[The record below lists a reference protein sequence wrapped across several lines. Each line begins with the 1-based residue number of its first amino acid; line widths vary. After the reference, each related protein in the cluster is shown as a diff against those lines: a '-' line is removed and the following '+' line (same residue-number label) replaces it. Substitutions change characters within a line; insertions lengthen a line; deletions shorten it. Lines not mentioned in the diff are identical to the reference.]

1 MFSLERVIFESKD
14 FKRIGINEEVRY
26 VGHFSRDY
34 FYGWGHFE
42 YALYEMVDE
51 PYYLILEDCSD
62 NNDFDVHDI
71 SNYYISKISD
81 DVGSKIAIKF
91 GEFADKLFK
100 NSQKPKKIVYKPD
113 FLNEEEENIIMG
125 NENLGRSLFDTL
137 KEGTENFVKWTTLV
151 TDMLKSSDGLKNNI
165 EAINE
170 LDSALTDLKK
180 ISEETVRQIEGK

>member
-34 FYGWGHFE
+34 FYGVGHFE

-100 NSQKPKKIVYKPD
+100 NSQKQKKIVYKPD

-151 TDMLKSSDGLKNNI
+151 T
-165 EAINE
+165 
-170 LDSALTDLKK
+170 
-180 ISEETVRQIEGK
+180 VC